1 MRIIASLFIAV
12 LLLNTSAFSQGTKT
26 QKYNPFSGTVV
37 LSVET
42 GATVANTDYSG
53 LGADYLGRISIEYFF
68 PAWVESSFGLR
79 AFGSAGFL
87 NGNDPNVDPKEF
99 RTNISTL
106 GIGVIFIL
114 SVNDELFPY
123 FFAGISSLHFDPK
136 GEGGVQLPNNE
147 AGKYSSNEM
156 NYNAELGI
164 KYPVTENL
172 SVNFNT
178 GVQISPND
186 WLDDQ
191 AIGTSNDMF
200 FTIMGGISYS
210 FLTEYDT
217 DDDGVIDS
225 DDRCPNTPAGIK
237 VDEFGCPLDSDKDG
251 VADFYG

>member
-37 LSVET
+37 LSVEA
-42 GATVANTDYSG
+42 GATLASTDYEG
-53 LGADYLGRISIEYFF
+53 LGTDYLGRLSIEYFF
-68 PAWVESSFGLR
+68 PAMVKSSFGLR

-87 NGNDPNVDPKEF
+87 SGNDPALDPKEF

-106 GIGVIFIL
+106 GIGVIFML

-147 AGKYSSNEM
+147 AEVYSRNEM

-191 AIGTSNDMF
+191 AIGISNDMF
-200 FTIMGGISYS
+200 FTIMGGWMSLAVRLI
-210 FLTEYDT
+210 L
-217 DDDGVIDS
+217 
-225 DDRCPNTPAGIK
+225 IK
-237 VDEFGCPLDSDKDG
+237 MVLQILWMIAPKLQKEQR
-251 VADFYG
+251 